1 MLEWQSMK
9 NTLSDLQKLIVDF
22 RDKRDWKQF
31 HTPRNLAESLVL
43 EASEVLEHF
52 QWKNEDEIKEHLEK
66 HKEEFS
72 HELADVLNYLL
83 LLANE
88 TNIDLS
94 EALQS
99 KLKLSDQ
106 KYPIEKS
113 KGKHSKYSE
122 L

>member
-1 MLEWQSMK
+1 MK

-43 EASEVLEHF
+43 EAGEVLEHF
-52 QWKNEDEIKEHLEK
+52 QWKSENEIKEHLK
-66 HKEEFS
+66 NNKEDFS

-99 KLKLSDQ
+99 KLRISDK
-106 KYPIEKS
+106 KYPVEKS

>member
-1 MLEWQSMK
+1 MP
-9 NTLSDLQKLIVDF
+9 NNISDLQKLIVEF
-22 RDKRDWKQF
+22 RDKRNWKQF

-43 EASEVLEHF
+43 EAGEVLEHF
-52 QWKNEDEIKEHLEK
+52 QWKNENEIKEHLEK

-88 TNIDLS
+88 TDIDLS
-94 EALQS
+94 RALES
-99 KLKLSDQ
+99 KLNISDK
-106 KYPIEKS
+106 KYPVEKAR
-113 KGKHSKYSE
+113 GKHSKYSE